1 MPKILGPNLYTQLR
15 RHLLAVGLGLSLLL
29 HFLFMAASL
38 TLPDFQP
45 QVRPVSIEIVE
56 PTQTKKQDR
65 PANKQPHQQIVRE
78 ALAPEKLKAV
88 ESTDPLK
95 FLSRQTQRVQKQ
107 TRATLNGLTQ
117 NRSANQN
124 TENQTKDN
132 ETRSNNQSPKD
143 LAEKGDLFY
152 PQKKSKKILDAFT
165 PQYKKTPSINSDRK
179 LDRGLS
185 TIGEALPREVEI
197 GSFTALN
204 TDRYLY
210 YSFFSRIEELIR
222 FNWENMVRQSI
233 DRTPPDRF
241 KTNISGTWNTQLEIW
256 LKPNGEFHSAHL
268 LKESGFRGFDQAAA
282 QSFAQARIFPNP
294 PKEMVEEDG
303 FIHLKYY
310 FQVHY
315 EPKVLVNNN

>member
-1 MPKILGPNLYTQLR
+1 MSKMLGPNLYTQLR

-38 TLPDFQP
+38 TLPYFQP
-45 QVRPVSIEIVE
+45 TAKPVTIEIVE
-56 PTQTKKQDR
+56 PTKTKNKDR
-65 PANKQPHQQIVRE
+65 LAHQQIVRE
-78 ALAPEKLKAV
+78 ALTPEKLKV
-88 ESTDPLK
+88 DESTDPLK

-107 TRATLNGLTQ
+107 TRAALNGLTQ
-117 NRSANQN
+117 NRSPEITREKS
-124 TENQTKDN
+124 TENITENHSK
-132 ETRSNNQSPKD
+132 NNSPKD
-143 LAEKGDLFY
+143 LAEKGDLLY
-152 PQKKSKKILDAFT
+152 PQKKSKKILEAFA
-165 PQYKKTPSINSDRK
+165 PQYRKTPNLSTDRK

-185 TIGEALPREVEI
+185 TIGEALPREVEV

-241 KTNISGTWNTQLEIW
+241 KTNISGIWNTQLEIW

-268 LKESGFRGFDQAAA
+268 LKESGFRGFDQAAVM
-282 QSFAQARIFPNP
+282 SFAQARLFPNP

-303 FIHLKYY
+303 YIHLKYY